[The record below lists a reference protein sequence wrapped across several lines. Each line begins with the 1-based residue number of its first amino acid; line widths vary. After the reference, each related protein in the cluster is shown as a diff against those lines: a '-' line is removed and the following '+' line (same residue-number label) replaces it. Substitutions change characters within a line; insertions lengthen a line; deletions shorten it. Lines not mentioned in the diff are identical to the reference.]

1 MAEKKSVTKEV
12 AEKVKSSP
20 VVEKAVEKAEKAV
33 KKVKTAAK
41 KATQHKA
48 TAEKIELLVTVVG
61 RNKAE
66 YYTDLIQSFEVN
78 LQVAVLS
85 RGTANAKMME
95 LLGLTDAEKTVIFSV
110 IQEKKVQKAVEV
122 LDEKFKTIK
131 GGKGIAFTI
140 PLTSVIGTL
149 IYGFLS
155 NNRNTVKEEK

>member
-1 MAEKKSVTKEV
+1 MAEKKIIKEV

-20 VVEKAVEKAEKAV
+20 VVEKVSKRV
-33 KKVKTAAK
+33 KSASRRNAP
-41 KATQHKA
+41 HKA
-48 TAEKIELLVTVVG
+48 TAEKLELLVTVVG

-66 YYTDLIQSFEVN
+66 YYVDLIQSFDVN
-78 LQVAVLS
+78 LQMSVLS

-95 LLGLTDAEKTVIFSV
+95 LLGLSDTEKTVIFS
-110 IQEKKVQKAVEV
+110 IIHEKKIPDAVAV

-140 PLTSVIGTL
+140 PLSSVIGTL

>member
-1 MAEKKSVTKEV
+1 MAEKKSITEKVV
-12 AEKVKSSP
+12 QKVKSSP
-20 VVEKAVEKAEKAV
+20 ITEKVAKRVRASS
-33 KKVKTAAK
+33 KKNTP
-41 KATQHKA
+41 HKA
-48 TAEKIELLVTVVG
+48 TAEKLELLVTVVG

-95 LLGLTDAEKTVIFSV
+95 LLGLTDTEKTVIFSV
-110 IQEKKVQKAVEV
+110 IQEKKIPKAIDA
-122 LDEKFKTIK
+122 LDDKFKTIK

-140 PLTSVIGTL
+140 PLSSVIGTL

-155 NNRNTVKEEK
+155 NNRTTVKEEK

>member
-1 MAEKKSVTKEV
+1 MADKKITEKIVEKVKTSPIAEKVVK
-12 AEKVKSSP
+12 KVKSST
-20 VVEKAVEKAEKAV
+20 
-33 KKVKTAAK
+33 KKNAP
-41 KATQHKA
+41 HKA

-66 YYTDLIQSFEVN
+66 YYTDLIQSFDVN

-95 LLGLTDAEKTVIFSV
+95 LLGLTDNEKTVIFS
-110 IQEKKVQKAVEV
+110 IIHENKVPKAVEA
-122 LDEKFKTIK
+122 LDNKFKTIK

-140 PLTSVIGTL
+140 PISSVIGTL

-155 NNRNTVKEEK
+155 NNRTTVKEEK

>member
-1 MAEKKSVTKEV
+1 MAEKKSITKEV
-12 AEKVKSSP
+12 VEKVKSSA
-20 VVEKAVEKAEKAV
+20 VVEKAEKAV
-33 KKVKTAAK
+33 KRVRSAAK
-41 KATQHKA
+41 KATQQRP
-48 TAEKIELLVTVVG
+48 TAEKLELLVTVIG

-95 LLGLTDAEKTVIFSV
+95 LLGLTDTEKTVIFSV
-110 IQEKKVQKAVEV
+110 IQEKKVPKAVEI
-122 LDEKFKTIK
+122 LEEKFNTIK

-140 PLTSVIGTL
+140 PLSSVIGTL